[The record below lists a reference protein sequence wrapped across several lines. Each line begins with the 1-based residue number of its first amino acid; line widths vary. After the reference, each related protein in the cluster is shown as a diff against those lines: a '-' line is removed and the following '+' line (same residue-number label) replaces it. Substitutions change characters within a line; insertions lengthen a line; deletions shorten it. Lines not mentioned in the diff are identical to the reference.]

1 LETGHPDRGTGVSDR
16 MRRAARVDGNQAQ
29 IVAALRSLGCSVQM
43 LHAVGAGCPDLL
55 VGVAGQNLL
64 IEIKDG
70 SRKPSARRL
79 TPDQQV
85 WHTSWGGQA
94 AIVQSLEDAIAIV
107 AQLKS
112 TSLNSSTP
120 DSNSP

>member
-1 LETGHPDRGTGVSDR
+1 
-16 MRRAARVDGNQAQ
+16 MRRAARTDSNQTE
-29 IVAALRSLGCSVQM
+29 IVAILRSLGCSVQM

-79 TPDQQV
+79 TSDQGV
-85 WHTSWGGQA
+85 WGA
-94 AIVQSLEDAIAIV
+94 VER
-107 AQLKS
+107 
-112 TSLNSSTP
+112 
-120 DSNSP
+120 